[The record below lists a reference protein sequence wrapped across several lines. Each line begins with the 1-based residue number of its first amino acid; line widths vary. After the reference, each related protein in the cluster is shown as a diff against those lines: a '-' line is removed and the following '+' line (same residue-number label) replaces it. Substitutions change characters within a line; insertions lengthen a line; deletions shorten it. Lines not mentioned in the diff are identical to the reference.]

1 MIKFKLLTISFLCFL
16 ITHFSFSQSP
26 TLPVENPTPD
36 IFGTI
41 TSKTGN
47 EGSVKISQSSNI
59 KTLVNAYIQSKQ
71 SDGQVVG
78 YRIRIFSNSGQMAR
92 GKAASERGRF
102 ISLYPDINTYQEY
115 EAPNFKIYVGDF
127 RNKLDA
133 FKAYKKISKDFKSAF
148 IISTRIN
155 LPKL

>member
-1 MIKFKLLTISFLCFL
+1 MAKFKLFITCVLCFL

-26 TLPVENPTPD
+26 TSD
-36 IFGTI
+36 IFGI
-41 TSKTGN
+41 VTSKAGN
-47 EGSVKISQSSNI
+47 EGTIKILQSNQI
-59 KTLVNAYIQSKQ
+59 KTLVNAYVQSKQ
-71 SDGQVVG
+71 SDGLIVG
-78 YRIRIFSNSGQMAR
+78 YRIRIFSNSGQLAR
-92 GKAASERGRF
+92 GKAASERSRF

-127 RNKLDA
+127 RNKLEA
-133 FKAYKKISKDFKSAF
+133 FKAYQKISKDFKSAF